1 MNVNFIFIIGPLISN
16 EQIFDIY
23 ETKTVEMLQKLEI
36 SSNMAAFVLTE
47 KEQDHPNR
55 VQN

>member
-1 MNVNFIFIIGPLISN
+1 MNVNFIFIIRPLLSN